1 MPGANSGPTHPTT
14 IVSAAH
20 LSFVLGARGDS
31 EHALTL
37 GTDNYQRAARNLGDD
52 NLVTLLSA
60 AAECSAL
67 ANAGLTEQARM
78 LGENNHRRAELEFG
92 PDHLVTLLT
101 AHIVTHALAASGRT
115 EDAHVLGDDT
125 LRRTRRALGFDH
137 PLAQSLQRLLNLRP
151 PGSRVTSGAGQS
163 TPNGSTN
170 PQSPVSTPN
179 PARGRQ
185 GMLHRRYRICRRTA
199 WR

>member
-1 MPGANSGPTHPTT
+1 MPGANSHPSHPAA

-37 GTDNYQRAARNLGDD
+37 GTDDYQRAARTLGDD

-60 AAECSAL
+60 GAVCSAL
-67 ANAGLTEQARM
+67 ANAGRTEQARM
-78 LGENNHRRAELEFG
+78 LGESNHRRAELEFG

-101 AHIVTHALAASGRT
+101 AHILTHALAASGRT
-115 EDAHVLGDDT
+115 QDAHVLGDDT
-125 LRRTRRALGFDH
+125 LRRTRRALGSDH

-151 PGSRVTSGAGQS
+151 RGSRVTLGAGHS
-163 TPNGSTN
+163 VPNGSDVR
-170 PQSPVSTPN
+170 PPGQ
-179 PARGRQ
+179 
-185 GMLHRRYRICRRTA
+185 
-199 WR
+199 